1 MNLPDQH
8 IPLVIDYLHCSR
20 RHYQPVTSGFG
31 FIDLSFQATQS
42 QRNQPSAK
50 TLDLSPQNVVA
61 IGDSGNDAE
70 MLKMAHY
77 SFAMANAAES
87 IKAIAR

>member
-1 MNLPDQH
+1 M
-8 IPLVIDYLHCSR
+8 
-20 RHYQPVTSGFG
+20 
-31 FIDLSFQATQS
+31 
-42 QRNQPSAK
+42 
-50 TLDLSPQNVVA
+50 VA

-87 IKAIAR
+87 IKVIARYQTDDNNHQGALNVIQAVLDNTSPFNA